1 MINPPF
7 DVDSKCRLA
16 EAACAS
22 VGETVYD
29 MYGCKEQTAVG
40 KYLVGI
46 GKKEMCMFIKQF
58 GIYCLLLASCLN
70 FFVGIEMGQ
79 CCSLKEFQGRKSDHG
94 FCALYKI

>member
-70 FFVGIEMGQ
+70 FFVGIEMGLLPNLQ
-79 CCSLKEFQGRKSDHG
+79 ILACGVERELSVSATLG
-94 FCALYKI
+94 

>member
-29 MYGCKEQTAVG
+29 MYGRKEQTAVG

-46 GKKEMCMFIKQF
+46 GKEEVCVFIKEF
-58 GIYCLLLASCLN
+58 SVNCFLLAS
-70 FFVGIEMGQ
+70 F
-79 CCSLKEFQGRKSDHG
+79 R
-94 FCALYKI
+94 